1 MHKSATFHSTPL
13 VKNQK
18 PRQLDEN
25 LQLPPKSDTIVPTP
39 TEAAFRNMFD
49 DSLIRSWTMI
59 RKVTKYGFITS
70 NDLRVRGPVILI
82 NGSLFLWNVPQG
94 SFGQDKNRIDGV
106 FDEWNKDFLKIFEII
121 TPKPELLIFGTGKMS
136 VPIPLK
142 IRDYIHKLG
151 LQIEYSDT

>member
-1 MHKSATFHSTPL
+1 
-13 VKNQK
+13 
-18 PRQLDEN
+18 
-25 LQLPPKSDTIVPTP
+25 
-39 TEAAFRNMFD
+39 MFD

-82 NGSLFLWNVPQG
+82 NGTLFLWNVPQG
-94 SFGQDKNRIDGV
+94 SFEQEKTRIDNV
-106 FDEWNKDFLKIFEII
+106 FNGWNKDFLKIFEII

-136 VPIPLK
+136 VPIPLE

-151 LQIEYSDT
+151 LQIEYSDTGNEIGYARNINTKRKTHRVKQIKESCRRNKQTNKYKTLKEN